1 MDYIFVITQST
12 TKANITM
19 ASNRNGNVV
28 YELSGRA
35 LAAAKQLEQEIRTE
49 LETVSVMRSGNVRD
63 MEDSWNAMYQGLL
76 ARLATEAPDVLKY
89 TGLTSP
95 CVRVFEG
102 VQTFPR
108 AYQEYPHI
116 FTSPEQNPRYFMYA
130 PLDYKGDHFVPADSK
145 RLSGKAEE
153 KTGDLLFAGGWLGNA
168 PIVNVKREGVATPAD
183 YVAPSK
189 SDLRKEFSYQSN
201 DRVTFLA
208 AGQSLALV
216 EDYRARTEDWKQKL
230 KTACDAITAETEK
243 LKPVILAVLPAGE
256 DVRISTSYNYA
267 MNGGGKATLLLSARR
282 EGKVGLLSA
291 GKTVNIPD
299 SPAYTLGERNGGD
312 YEVIPRRDTPEGRKL
327 AALIDAIPQTP
338 SLGDYPELCANYKVN
353 QTSVEKALGVN
364 GVIPQAVD
372 VEGYTVLLYNTASKD
387 KKNIF
392 CPPGAK
398 PFPVEV
404 YEWLQSDKGDRNMGV
419 ALPPRPIEVTAT
431 LGVAQKFQPAKR
443 SPKP

>member
-1 MDYIFVITQST
+1 
-12 TKANITM
+12 M

-35 LAAAKQLEQEIRTE
+35 LAAAKLLEQELRTE
-49 LETVSVMRSGNVRD
+49 LETVPVMRSGNMRD

-76 ARLATEAPDVLKY
+76 ARLATDAPDVLKH

-116 FTSPEQNPRYFMYA
+116 FTSPEKNPRYFMYA

-145 RLSGKAEE
+145 RLSGKEE
-153 KTGDLLFAGGWLGNA
+153 QKTGDLLFAGGWLGNA
-168 PIVNVKREGVATPAD
+168 PIVNMKREGVATPAD

-189 SDLRKEFSYQSN
+189 GELRKEFSYLAN
-201 DRVTFLA
+201 DRITFLA

-216 EDYRARTEDWKQKL
+216 EDYRARTEDWKQQL
-230 KTACDAITAETEK
+230 KIACDAITAETEK

-338 SLGDYPELCANYKVN
+338 SLGDYPELCANYKIN
-353 QTSVEKALGVN
+353 QTSVGKALGVN
-364 GVIPQAVD
+364 GAIPQAVD
-372 VEGYTVLLYNTASKD
+372 VEGYTVLLYNTAPKD
-387 KKNIF
+387 KKNPF

-404 YEWLQSDKGDRNMGV
+404 YEWLQSDKGDRNMGI
-419 ALPPRPIEVTAT
+419 ALPPRPAEVLAT
-431 LGVAQKFQPAKR
+431 LYVAGKFQPAK
-443 SPKP
+443 SNKPPKP